1 MGDEN
6 QTLPEKVSVSDSVIG
21 SGSDNGSSCGSDNY
35 NYNGNESFECVITFI
50 ISSLFHPSISSLHFF
65 LSAEFLWQEGHTA
78 HATAEDAVS
87 TSVEILDMYASVCE
101 VSTVLVLFVHLSY
114 PIDN

>member
-1 MGDEN
+1 M
-6 QTLPEKVSVSDSVIG
+6 
-21 SGSDNGSSCGSDNY
+21 
-35 NYNGNESFECVITFI
+35 
-50 ISSLFHPSISSLHFF
+50 SLLFLPSIFFSNFF
-65 LSAEFLWQEGHTA
+65 LPSILFPLYLFFNSAEFLWQEGHTA

-114 PIDN
+114 TIDN

>member
-6 QTLPEKVSVSDSVIG
+6 ETLPEKVSVSDSVIG

-35 NYNGNESFECVITFI
+35 NYNGNESFACVITFI

-65 LSAEFLWQEGHTA
+65 F
-78 HATAEDAVS
+78 
-87 TSVEILDMYASVCE
+87 
-101 VSTVLVLFVHLSY
+101 LVLSFYGRKATQRTLQQRTQ
-114 PIDN
+114 

>member
-1 MGDEN
+1 M
-6 QTLPEKVSVSDSVIG
+6 SAIDSVIG

-50 ISSLFHPSISSLHFF
+50 ISSLFHPSIFSLYFF
-65 LSAEFLWQEGHTA
+65 SNSAEFLWQEGHTA

-114 PIDN
+114 TIDN